1 MFHAPRGRATR
12 RAAPRRAGPPAIR
25 FFILILFSLSLSLSF
40 RLSLTS
46 LPLAFLP
53 LFRRRF
59 SLSSFLSFLYSLVL
73 FSLHSY
79 RPTTLQS
86 ACANWASREG
96 ETITRGGKKKKKYQ
110 FQGFSSRSTRFGDKV
125 PSFPNSFFYFYLSY
139 LSCSVL
145 RILLSIFAW
154 ISYSWISQFLRQC
167 ARLLIFANP
176 VLFCRIAILL
186 KRALTK
192 VRSIRSTCSLLM
204 VMETTGETTTR
215 EVFKLCPSDVRRS
228 G

>member
-1 MFHAPRGRATR
+1 MFHLTSWPGGPFSYVLHNRDFQVFHAPRGRATR

-53 LFRRRF
+53 LFRRCF

-96 ETITRGGKKKKKYQ
+96 ETITRGGKKKEI
-110 FQGFSSRSTRFGDKV
+110 SISR
-125 PSFPNSFFYFYLSY
+125 
-139 LSCSVL
+139 
-145 RILLSIFAW
+145 IFDP
-154 ISYSWISQFLRQC
+154 ID
-167 ARLLIFANP
+167 
-176 VLFCRIAILL
+176 
-186 KRALTK
+186 ALW
-192 VRSIRSTCSLLM
+192 R
-204 VMETTGETTTR
+204 
-215 EVFKLCPSDVRRS
+215 
-228 G
+228 

>member
-110 FQGFSSRSTRFGDKV
+110 FQGFSSRSTRFGDKL
-125 PSFPNSFFYFYLSY
+125 SKFFFLFLFVLFIMFRVENPPIYLRMDFIFLDFTIFATVRSIINFCE
-139 LSCSVL
+139 SCSVL
-145 RILLSIFAW
+145 SHRDIAKAS
-154 ISYSWISQFLRQC
+154 
-167 ARLLIFANP
+167 AN
-176 VLFCRIAILL
+176 
-186 KRALTK
+186 
-192 VRSIRSTCSLLM
+192 
-204 VMETTGETTTR
+204 
-215 EVFKLCPSDVRRS
+215 
-228 G
+228 

>member
-1 MFHAPRGRATR
+1 MRAPI
-12 RAAPRRAGPPAIR
+12 GPPAR
-25 FFILILFSLSLSLSF
+25 AKQ
-40 RLSLTS
+40 
-46 LPLAFLP
+46 LPA
-53 LFRRRF
+53 
-59 SLSSFLSFLYSLVL
+59 
-73 FSLHSY
+73 
-79 RPTTLQS
+79 
-86 ACANWASREG
+86 EG
-96 ETITRGGKKKKKYQ
+96 KKKKYQ
-110 FQGFSSRSTRFGDKV
+110 FPGFSTRSTRFGDKV

-228 G
+228 ALRIESADRSITEAGKKEKLEKCGRFLSTRINLDETRAAAREIRINRPCYTLR